1 MYYNLKDN
9 EKIRIINEEVMTISA
24 LNSILT
30 DVLLYREVC
39 DLLTLVITIEK
50 HLKIIIGLF

>member
-50 HLKIIIGLF
+50 HLKIIRGLF

>member
-30 DVLLYREVC
+30 DVLSYREVC

-50 HLKIIIGLF
+50 HLKIIRGLF

>member
-1 MYYNLKDN
+1 
-9 EKIRIINEEVMTISA
+9 MTISA

-50 HLKIIIGLF
+50 HLKIIRGLF

>member
-30 DVLLYREVC
+30 DVLLYREF
-39 DLLTLVITIEK
+39 VIC
-50 HLKIIIGLF
+50 